1 MSQRNKRIYC
11 THKIDR
17 YTKKK
22 QQKELWGIT
31 NMIVFKKS
39 VREFLGGPGIKTLHL
54 HCQGPGLD
62 PWLGNY

>member
-31 NMIVFKKS
+31 NMIVFKKIS
-39 VREFLGGPGIKTLHL
+39 KGI
-54 HCQGPGLD
+54 
-62 PWLGNY
+62 PWWSRD